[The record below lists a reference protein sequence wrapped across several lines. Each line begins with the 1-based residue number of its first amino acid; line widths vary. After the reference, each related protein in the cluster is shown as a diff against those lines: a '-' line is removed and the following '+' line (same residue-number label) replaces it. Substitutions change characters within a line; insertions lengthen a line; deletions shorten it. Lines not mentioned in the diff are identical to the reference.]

1 MLGDGTR
8 KYGNHR
14 PRARAHPTGGP
25 HNPRTSLPFFALAR
39 PVRKRCPKF
48 VRLQLDRQIHLQLG
62 HPELA
67 LDFFRRA
74 VAVNPNLEG
83 AAAMI
88 PVLEELLRGQQ
99 PQRT

>member
-1 MLGDGTR
+1 
-8 KYGNHR
+8 
-14 PRARAHPTGGP
+14 
-25 HNPRTSLPFFALAR
+25 
-39 PVRKRCPKF
+39 
-48 VRLQLDRQIHLQLG
+48 
-62 HPELA
+62 
-67 LDFFRRA
+67 